1 MSWADTMKAHALA
14 ALAERT
20 STARQPFVA
29 TSSGVCPRDVWLTRV
44 RQPRELTA
52 RSSTSEPSTRPRLD
66 TAARDWIPRW

>member
-29 TSSGVCPRDVWLTRV
+29 TSSGLYPHDVWLTRV

-52 RSSTSEPSTRPRLD
+52 RFSMSEPPAPPRLD
-66 TAARDWIPRW
+66 TAARD